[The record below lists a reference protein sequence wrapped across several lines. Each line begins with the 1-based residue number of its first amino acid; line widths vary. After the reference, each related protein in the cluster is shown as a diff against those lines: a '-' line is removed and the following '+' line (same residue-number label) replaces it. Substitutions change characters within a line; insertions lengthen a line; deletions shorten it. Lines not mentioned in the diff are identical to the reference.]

1 MITQSNRRYKLL
13 DLLRLFCACLVIFIH
28 MGLGDDVAFVPCMT
42 RQAVPFF
49 FLVSGFFFS
58 KRIENEE
65 SIKAFT
71 IRYIKPLLIVFLFWS
86 VLWLPQITREALNL
100 HADRSTLYV
109 ILVVLRRFVFA
120 GIAPYWYLLA
130 LIEGVIILA
139 VVLRY
144 RAFLIGYFLCLL
156 GFVLRFI
163 YELQLSGGFGGAV
176 YQAFYNV
183 FSWENNVIMTGFP
196 LVFLGYLMARYE
208 EKLIAWKQ
216 LPIVLLLL
224 YIASVIIP
232 FLIFSRSQPLYHI
245 PFGIIQAVLLFLVSL
260 CASPYDSWISPKL
273 CRWSRNLSSVIFL
286 THTAFL
292 VLFAK
297 VFHIWDT
304 IPRFILT
311 VLASVLLMT
320 VVRKLNWKPLWK
332 VLMIK

>member
-65 SIKAFT
+65 NIRAFT

-86 VLWLPQITREALNL
+86 ALWLPSITIEAFDL
-100 HADRSTLYV
+100 HGDRSLLYV
-109 ILVVLRRFVFA
+109 FFVVLRRVFLA
-120 GIAPYWYLLA
+120 GIAPYWYLLV
-130 LIEGVIILA
+130 LMEGIVVLA

-144 RAFLIGYFLCLL
+144 HAYRIGGMLCLL
-156 GFVLRFI
+156 GFALNFVFGLH
-163 YELQLSGGFGGAV
+163 QSGGFGGAV
-176 YQAFYNV
+176 YQVFYQV
-183 FSWENNVIMTGFP
+183 FSWEGNVIMTGFP
-196 LVFLGYLMARYE
+196 LLFLGSLAARYE

-216 LPIVLLLL
+216 LPIMLLLL
-224 YIASVIIP
+224 YVASVLVP
-232 FLIFSRSQPLYHI
+232 FLLFSGSRQLFHI

-292 VLFAK
+292 VFFGK

>member
-1 MITQSNRRYKLL
+1 MITYANRRYKLL
-13 DLLRLFCACLVIFIH
+13 DLLRLYCACLVIFIH
-28 MGLGDDVAFVPCMT
+28 MGLGDDVAFVPCVT

-58 KRIENEE
+58 KKIENEE
-65 SIKAFT
+65 NIRAFT
-71 IRYIKPLLIVFLFWS
+71 IRYIKPLLIVYLFWG
-86 VLWLPQITREALNL
+86 VLWLPQIVREASIL

-109 ILVVLRRFVFA
+109 ILVVLRRYVFA

-156 GFVLRFI
+156 GFALRFI

-208 EKLIAWKQ
+208 EKLIVWKQ
-216 LPIVLLLL
+216 LPIMLLLL
-224 YIASVIIP
+224 YVASVLVP
-232 FLIFSRSQPLYHI
+232 FLLFSGSRQLFHI
-245 PFGIIQAVLLFLVSL
+245 PFGIIQAVLLFMISL
-260 CASPYDSWISPKL
+260 CATPYESRIAPKL

-286 THTAFL
+286 THTTFL
-292 VLFAK
+292 VFFGK
-297 VFHIWDT
+297 VLHIWDT

-311 VLASVLLMT
+311 VLAAVVLMMI
-320 VVRKLNWKPLWK
+320 VRKLNWKPLCK